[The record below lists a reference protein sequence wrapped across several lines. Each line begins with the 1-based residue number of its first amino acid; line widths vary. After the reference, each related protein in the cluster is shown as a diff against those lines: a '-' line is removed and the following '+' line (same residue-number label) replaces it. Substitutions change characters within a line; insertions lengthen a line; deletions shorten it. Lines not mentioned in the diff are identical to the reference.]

1 MAMKALIGSWLSEIF
16 NPIATAGRETAVLAP
31 RTLRIV
37 RAGVMAVFA
46 TALFVYSF
54 DLFALWDESHA
65 RQFSTVPNEYGES
78 TTFNYFGLTPEEQAL
93 AGGSI
98 GETPGWYPIFVIG
111 RQVVLELL
119 AIGIAWLIFSRRPKH
134 GMAYLTTLF
143 ILLGPWLSL
152 PGAATNRLEGSVMF
166 WPAEILGILGVVVFL
181 SFLWLFPDGRFRGA
195 LIRLVVSVVGVV
207 IVVLAAGEAIRVFV
221 SIPQT
226 VEDIVGSILFLGVL
240 ASVLFWAVMGIS
252 LQVWRYK
259 NTMLGDRRLA
269 RWNLALLVA
278 IPLWTAPFEGLHELF
293 SDTDVGRYSLS
304 GFVWEQTHETLDLA
318 APAAFGIWMLFLIRR
333 QGWWDFQTLWNR
345 TAVYGIGLLMLGAL
359 YGAAL
364 GLVTLIASPLAD
376 TGEQIVAVLAATAAV
391 AFAYGP
397 LLGGVRRWVDDR
409 WFPKRAEVDA
419 VSRSFADEL
428 RLTSSPESVPDH
440 LLAVVQTHLDP
451 EHVEFWT
458 VGGGEVR

>member
-1 MAMKALIGSWLSEIF
+1 MAMRAATGNWLKEIF
-16 NPIATAGRETAVLAP
+16 NPIATAGHETAVLAP

-37 RAGVMAVFA
+37 RAGVIAVFA

-54 DLFALWDESHA
+54 DLFALWDEAHA

-78 TTFNYFGLTPEEQAL
+78 TTSNYFGLTLEEQAL

-119 AIGIAWLIFSRRPKH
+119 ALGIAWLIFSRRPKH

-143 ILLGPWLSL
+143 ILLGPWMSL
-152 PGAATNRLEGSVMF
+152 PGAASNRLDGSVMF
-166 WPAEILGILGVVVFL
+166 WPSEILAILGVVVFL
-181 SFLWLFPDGRFRGA
+181 SFLWLFPDGRFRRP
-195 LIRLVVSVVGVV
+195 LIRFVVSMVGYV
-207 IVVLAAGEAIRVFV
+207 IVGFAVVEALRRFFSETAV
-221 SIPQT
+221 
-226 VEDIVGSILFLGVL
+226 DIVASILFLGFL
-240 ASVLFWAVMGIS
+240 AAVLFWAVMGIS

-278 IPLWTAPFEGLHELF
+278 IPLWTAPFEALHGLF
-293 SDTDVGRYSLS
+293 SDTDVGRYDLS

-345 TAVYGIGLLMLGAL
+345 TAVYGIGLLALGAL
-359 YGAAL
+359 YGGAF
-364 GLVTLIASPLAD
+364 GLVTLIASPLTD

-391 AFAYGP
+391 TFAYGP
-397 LLGGVRRWVDDR
+397 LLGRVRRWVDDR
-409 WFPKRAEVDA
+409 WFPKRAEVDS

-428 RLTSSPESVPDH
+428 RITSTPESVPEH

-451 EHVEFWT
+451 EHVELWT